1 MVNIYW
7 LGGGLLPL
15 DWEFCFLTVNEYKEK
30 LIEKR
35 EKNPDY
41 FDLQTGGVD
50 KLFALIDKRVT
61 FALNNFN
68 GTLEKYNELRCP
80 PLITPIPRG
89 DDSNGADFIIILKRD
104 EDGDTVVYSPNPIS
118 YLED

>member
-1 MVNIYW
+1 MHIYW
-7 LGGGLLPL
+7 LGGGLFPL
-15 DWEFCFLTVNEYKEK
+15 DWEFCFLTVSEYKEK

-35 EKNPDY
+35 ESNPDY

-68 GTLEKYNELRCP
+68 EELKKYSHELRCP
-80 PLITPIPRG
+80 AMIIPIPRG
-89 DDSNGADFIIILKRD
+89 DASNGADFIIILKRD
-104 EDGDTVVYSPNPIS
+104 EDGDTAVYSPYPIS
-118 YLED
+118 YLEK